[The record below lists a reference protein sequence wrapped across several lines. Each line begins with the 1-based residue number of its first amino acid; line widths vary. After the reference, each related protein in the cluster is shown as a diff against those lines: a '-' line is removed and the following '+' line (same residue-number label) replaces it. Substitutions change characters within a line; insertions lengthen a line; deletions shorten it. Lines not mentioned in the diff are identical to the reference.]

1 LVDEEDVTVAASK
14 STAGAVLR
22 RVAIGGSATVLGALL
37 FCAGPAGAITDGH
50 ASSAQATAHRH
61 PSSHDKQAAERAAKQ
76 AAERAKRAAQAKA
89 KAEHAKAEHAKAAQ
103 AKRAAQANA
112 KAEHAKAEHA
122 RAEHARAEHAKAE
135 HAKAE
140 HTKARQQAAVERQ
153 ASQTAAEAATAAAK
167 AQAAVTK
174 ALRKAD
180 LPTGGNQPVTP
191 AGKPAVLTSSTGQ
204 QLAPAAS
211 ATKASTTKLA
221 GTALRQAAA
230 VGSVFTS
237 GNAVPVSKQP
247 APVSK
252 PARHP
257 AAAKPRTTVAAP
269 PARLIQIQTPIRL
282 AEAAGLSLGAGP
294 MVLLGLVVVGGLA
307 TVIAGTRRRSSARR
321 G

>member
-22 RVAIGGSATVLGALL
+22 RVAIGGSAAVLGALL

-61 PSSHDKQAAERAAKQ
+61 PSSHDKH

-103 AKRAAQANA
+103 AKRAAQAKA
-112 KAEHAKAEHA
+112 K
-122 RAEHARAEHAKAE
+122 AEHAKAE

-140 HTKARQQAAVERQ
+140 HTKVRQQTVAERQ
-153 ASQTAAEAATAAAK
+153 ASQAAAEAATAAAK

-191 AGKPAVLTSSTGQ
+191 AVLTSSTGQ
-204 QLAPAAS
+204 QLAPAAT
-211 ATKASTTKLA
+211 ATKGGTAKLA
-221 GTALRQAAA
+221 GAALRQAAA

-237 GNAVPVSKQP
+237 GNAAPVSKQP

-257 AAAKPRTTVAAP
+257 AAAKHAQPRTTVAAP
-269 PARLIQIQTPIRL
+269 PARLIQIQHPIWL

-307 TVIAGTRRRSSARR
+307 TVIAGTRRRSSAGR